1 MAIAGSSLSSLA
13 PLSKVGTE
21 YSGTASIIWAR
32 IMRGAFQLRPHQY
45 P

>member
-32 IMRGAFQLRPHQY
+32 DYARGVSN
-45 P
+45 